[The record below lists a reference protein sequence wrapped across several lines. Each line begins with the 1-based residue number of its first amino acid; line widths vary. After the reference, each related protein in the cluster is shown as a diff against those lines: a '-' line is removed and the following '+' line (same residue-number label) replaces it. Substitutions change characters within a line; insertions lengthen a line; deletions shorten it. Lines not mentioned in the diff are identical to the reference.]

1 MQKVTVSVP
10 ATSANLG
17 PGFDCLGLALDLRH
31 DVTFT
36 VRDTA
41 GLRITAEG
49 EDAEKIP
56 LTEDNLVFQAADIIF
71 RHLDWQPTG
80 LHIHQQNKIP
90 IGSGLGSSSSA
101 VLAGMFAANALA
113 GSPLSRPDI
122 LQMATD
128 LEGHPDNVAPAVHG
142 GLVLGIQGSNGLI
155 IEQIPVPPLSVVIIL
170 PDFQLLTADAR
181 AVLPHQVPMQDAIFN
196 TSRIGLLIRAL
207 ETADYTKLHA
217 AMQDRLHQ
225 PYRAPLI
232 PGMVEAFRAAERA
245 GAAGVALSG
254 AGPSLI
260 AFGPDRHQEITAAA
274 VHAFDQAGCTCRS
287 WNLSVDTAGAVLSGS
302 QRLI

>member
-36 VRDTA
+36 VQAAA
-41 GLRITAEG
+41 GLRMTAEG
-49 EDAEKIP
+49 EDVDKIP
-56 LTEDNLVFQAADIIF
+56 LSEDNLVFQAANIIF

-113 GSPLSRPDI
+113 GSPLSKPDI

-142 GLVLGIQGSNGLI
+142 GLVLGIQGSNGGLI
-155 IEQIPVPPLSVVIIL
+155 IEQISVPPLRAVIIL
-170 PDFQLLTADAR
+170 PDYQLLTADAR
-181 AVLPHQVPMQDAIFN
+181 SILPDRIPMKDAIFN

-207 ETADYTKLHA
+207 ETADYPKLHV

-232 PGMVEAFRAAERA
+232 PGMVEAFWAAEKA

-260 AFGPDRHQEITAAA
+260 AFAPDRHQEITMAA
-274 VHAFDQAGCTCRS
+274 VRAFDQAGYTCRS
-287 WNLSVDTAGAVLSGS
+287 WNLSVDTAGVILS
-302 QRLI
+302 

>member
-1 MQKVTVSVP
+1 MQQVTVSIP

-31 DVTFT
+31 DVTFSLQSET
-36 VRDTA
+36 
-41 GLRITAEG
+41 GLRITADG
-49 EDAEKIP
+49 EDAHKIP
-56 LTEDNLVFQAADIIF
+56 LSENNLVFQAAEIVF
-71 RHLDWQPTG
+71 RRLNWQPSG
-80 LHIHQQNKIP
+80 LHIHQQNRIP
-90 IGSGLGSSSSA
+90 IVSGLGSSSSA

-113 GSPLSRPDI
+113 GSPFTKQDI

-155 IEQIPVPPLSVVIIL
+155 IERIPIPPLRVMIIL
-170 PDFQLLTADAR
+170 PDYQLLTVDAR
-181 AVLPHQVPMQDAIFN
+181 AALPDQIPLQDAIFN

-207 ETADYTKLHA
+207 ETADFKKLHI
-217 AMQDRLHQ
+217 AMHDRLHQ
-225 PYRAPLI
+225 PYRIQLI
-232 PGMVEAFRAAERA
+232 PGMKDAFQAAQEA

-260 AFGPDRHQEITAAA
+260 AFAPDRHQEICAAA
-274 VHAFDQAGCTCRS
+274 VSAFNQAGYACRT
-287 WNLSVDTAGAVLSGS
+287 WNLLVDTTGVILSG
-302 QRLI
+302 R